1 MAASEIFPNFLSDFT
16 SIYLQSPAVVM
27 LKERRKNFI

>member
-16 SIYLQSPAVVM
+16 SIYLQAIICSY
-27 LKERRKNFI
+27 KEGVA